1 MSHPILY
8 NKNIKNRVNLK
19 KSFLLS
25 TLIHVFLIFG
35 VSFIFIYKQP
45 LFDSSPVVNIKLA
58 NADVDQDPDF
68 LPQVINNLIN
78 GNGAE
83 SSELTDDQIKQKT
96 LKVKMLDANSDQ
108 NTIESKY
115 LNAWQRKIE
124 RVGHNV
130 LKKEYSQLDLTQ
142 LRLVVSIDSLGNLI
156 ETKIIDS
163 SGNSEID
170 KIAKEIVRLA
180 SPFEPFSDEMLSE
193 YEVLQVDRIWKFGSK

>member
-25 TLIHVFLIFG
+25 TLIHIFLIFG
-35 VSFIFIYKQP
+35 VSFVFIYKQP

-58 NADVDQDPDF
+58 NADIDQDPDF
-68 LPQVINNLIN
+68 LPQEKNPIN
-78 GNGAE
+78 GNSAE
-83 SSELTDDQIKQKT
+83 LSELIDDQIKQNT

-108 NTIESKY
+108 NSIESKY

-124 RVGHNV
+124 RVGHSV
-130 LKKEYSQLDLTQ
+130 LKKEYPQLDLTQ

-163 SGNSEID
+163 SGSLEID
-170 KIAKEIVRLA
+170 KIAQEIVKLA
-180 SPFEPFSDEMLSE
+180 SPFEPFSDEMISE
-193 YEVLQVDRIWKFGSK
+193 YEVLQVDRIWKFGS

>member
-25 TLIHVFLIFG
+25 TLIHIFLIFG
-35 VSFIFIYKQP
+35 VSFVFIYKQP
-45 LFDSSPVVNIKLA
+45 FFDSSPVVNIKLA
-58 NADVDQDPDF
+58 NADIDQDPDF
-68 LPQVINNLIN
+68 LLQEKDLIN
-78 GNGAE
+78 GNSAE
-83 SSELTDDQIKQKT
+83 SSELIDDQIKQNT
-96 LKVKMLDANSDQ
+96 LKVKMLDANSDK

-124 RVGHNV
+124 RVGHSF

-163 SGNSEID
+163 SGSLEID
-170 KIAKEIVRLA
+170 KIAQEIVKLA
-180 SPFEPFSDEMLSE
+180 SPFEPFSDEMISE
-193 YEVLQVDRIWKFGSK
+193 YEVLQVDRIWKFGS

>member
-25 TLIHVFLIFG
+25 TLIHIFLIFG
-35 VSFIFIYKQP
+35 VSFVFIYKQP
-45 LFDSSPVVNIKLA
+45 LFDSAPVVNIKLA
-58 NADVDQDPDF
+58 NADIDQDPDF
-68 LPQVINNLIN
+68 LPQKNNQIN
-78 GNGAE
+78 GNSAK
-83 SSELTDDQIKQKT
+83 SSELIDDQIKQNT

-108 NTIESKY
+108 NTMESKY

-124 RVGHNV
+124 RVGHSV
-130 LKKEYSQLDLTQ
+130 LKKEYPQLDLTQ

-163 SGNSEID
+163 SGSLEID
-170 KIAKEIVRLA
+170 KIAQEIVKLA
-180 SPFEPFSDEMLSE
+180 SPFEPFSDEMISE
-193 YEVLQVDRIWKFGSK
+193 YEVLQVDRIWKFGS

>member
-19 KSFLLS
+19 KSLLLS

-83 SSELTDDQIKQKT
+83 SSELIDDQIKQKT

-130 LKKEYSQLDLTQ
+130 LKKDYSQLDLAQ

-156 ETKIIDS
+156 EAEIIDS

-170 KIAKEIVRLA
+170 KIAQEIVRIA

>member
-1 MSHPILY
+1 MNHPILY

-45 LFDSSPVVNIKLA
+45 LFDSSPIVNIKLA
-58 NADVDQDPDF
+58 NADIDQDPDF
-68 LPQVINNLIN
+68 LPQSNKLIS
-78 GNGAE
+78 GDGVE
-83 SSELTDDQIKQKT
+83 TSELIKNMKNQKT

-108 NTIESKY
+108 STIESKY
-115 LNAWQRKIE
+115 LNSWQRKIE
-124 RVGHNV
+124 RVGHII
-130 LKKEYSQLDLTQ
+130 LKKEYPQLDLIK
-142 LRLVVSIDSLGNLI
+142 LRLVVSIDSFGNLI

-170 KIAKEIVRLA
+170 KIAQEIVRLA
-180 SPFEPFSDEMLSE
+180 SPFEPFSAEMISE
-193 YEVLQVDRIWKFGSK
+193 YEVLQVDRIWKFGS

>member
-130 LKKEYSQLDLTQ
+130 LKKEYSQLNLIQ

>member
-25 TLIHVFLIFG
+25 TLIHIFLIFG
-35 VSFIFIYKQP
+35 VSFVFIYKQP
-45 LFDSSPVVNIKLA
+45 LFDSAPVVNIKLA
-58 NADVDQDPDF
+58 NADIDQDPDF
-68 LPQVINNLIN
+68 LPQKNNQIN
-78 GNGAE
+78 GNSAN
-83 SSELTDDQIKQKT
+83 SSELIDDQVKQNT

-124 RVGHNV
+124 RVGHSV
-130 LKKEYSQLDLTQ
+130 LKKEYPQLDLTQ

-163 SGNSEID
+163 SGSLEID
-170 KIAKEIVRLA
+170 KIAQEIVKLA
-180 SPFEPFSDEMLSE
+180 SPFEPFSDEMISE
-193 YEVLQVDRIWKFGSK
+193 YEVLQVDRIWKFGS

>member
-25 TLIHVFLIFG
+25 TLIHIFLIFG
-35 VSFIFIYKQP
+35 VSFVFIYKQP

-58 NADVDQDPDF
+58 NADIDQDPDF
-68 LPQVINNLIN
+68 LPQEKNPIN
-78 GNGAE
+78 GNSADL
-83 SSELTDDQIKQKT
+83 SELIDDQIKQNT

-124 RVGHNV
+124 RVGHSV
-130 LKKEYSQLDLTQ
+130 LKKEYPQLDLTQ
-142 LRLVVSIDSLGNLI
+142 LRLLVSIDSLGNLI

-163 SGNSEID
+163 SGSLEID
-170 KIAKEIVRLA
+170 KIAQEIVKLA
-180 SPFEPFSDEMLSE
+180 SPFEPFSDEMISE
-193 YEVLQVDRIWKFGSK
+193 YEVLQVDRIWKFGS

>member
-25 TLIHVFLIFG
+25 TLIHIFLIFG
-35 VSFIFIYKQP
+35 VSFVFIYKQP

-58 NADVDQDPDF
+58 NADIDQDPNF
-68 LPQVINNLIN
+68 LPQERNLIN
-78 GNGAE
+78 GNSLE
-83 SSELTDDQIKQKT
+83 SSELINDQITQNT

-124 RVGHNV
+124 RVGHSV
-130 LKKEYSQLDLTQ
+130 LKKEYPQLDLTQ

-163 SGNSEID
+163 SGSLEID
-170 KIAKEIVRLA
+170 KIAQEIVKLA
-180 SPFEPFSDEMLSE
+180 SPFEPFSDEMISE
-193 YEVLQVDRIWKFGSK
+193 YEVLQVDRIWKFGS

>member
-25 TLIHVFLIFG
+25 TLIHIFLIFG
-35 VSFIFIYKQP
+35 VSFVFIYKQP

-58 NADVDQDPDF
+58 NADIDQDPDF
-68 LPQVINNLIN
+68 LPQEKNPIN
-78 GNGAE
+78 GNSADL
-83 SSELTDDQIKQKT
+83 SELIDDQIKQNT

-124 RVGHNV
+124 RVGHSV
-130 LKKEYSQLDLTQ
+130 LKKEYPQLDITQ

-163 SGNSEID
+163 SGSLEID
-170 KIAKEIVRLA
+170 KIAQEIVKLA
-180 SPFEPFSDEMLSE
+180 SPFEPFSDEMISE
-193 YEVLQVDRIWKFGSK
+193 YEVLQVDRIWKFGS

>member
-25 TLIHVFLIFG
+25 TFIHIFLIFG
-35 VSFIFIYKQP
+35 VSFVFIYKQP

-58 NADVDQDPDF
+58 NADIDQDPDF
-68 LPQVINNLIN
+68 LPQEKNPIN
-78 GNGAE
+78 GNSADL
-83 SSELTDDQIKQKT
+83 SELIDDQIKQNT

-124 RVGHNV
+124 RVAHSV
-130 LKKEYSQLDLTQ
+130 LKKEYPQLDLTQ

-163 SGNSEID
+163 SGSLEID
-170 KIAKEIVRLA
+170 KIAQEIVKLA
-180 SPFEPFSDEMLSE
+180 SPFEPFSDEMISE
-193 YEVLQVDRIWKFGSK
+193 YEVLQVDRIWKFGS

>member
-25 TLIHVFLIFG
+25 ILIHIFLIFG

-58 NADVDQDPDF
+58 NANIDQDPEF
-68 LPQVINNLIN
+68 LPQVNNLIN
-78 GNGAE
+78 GNGSE
-83 SSELTDDQIKQKT
+83 PSELNDAQNKQKT
-96 LKVKMLDANSDQ
+96 LKVKMLDANSEQ

-130 LKKEYSQLDLTQ
+130 LKREYPQLNLTQ
-142 LRLVVSIDSLGNLI
+142 LRLVVSIDASGNLV

-163 SGNSEID
+163 SGSLEID
-170 KIAKEIVRLA
+170 KIAQEIVRLA
-180 SPFEPFSDEMLSE
+180 SPFEPFSNEMINE
-193 YEVLQVDRIWKFGSK
+193 YEVLQVDRIWKFGS

>member
-1 MSHPILY
+1 MNHPILY

-58 NADVDQDPDF
+58 NADIDQDPDF
-68 LPQVINNLIN
+68 LPQSNKLIS
-78 GNGAE
+78 GDGVE
-83 SSELTDDQIKQKT
+83 TSELIKNMKNQKT
-96 LKVKMLDANSDQ
+96 FKVKMLDANSDQ
-108 NTIESKY
+108 STIESKY
-115 LNAWQRKIE
+115 LNSWQRKIE
-124 RVGHNV
+124 RVGHII
-130 LKKEYSQLDLTQ
+130 LKKEYPQLDLTK
-142 LRLVVSIDSLGNLI
+142 LRLVVSIDSFGNLI

-170 KIAKEIVRLA
+170 RIAQEIVRLA
-180 SPFEPFSDEMLSE
+180 SPFEPFSAEMISE
-193 YEVLQVDRIWKFGSK
+193 YEVLQVDRIWKFGS

>member
-1 MSHPILY
+1 MNHPILY

-58 NADVDQDPDF
+58 NADIDQDPDF
-68 LPQVINNLIN
+68 LPQSNKLIS
-78 GNGAE
+78 GDGVE
-83 SSELTDDQIKQKT
+83 TSELIKNMKNQKT

-108 NTIESKY
+108 STIESKY
-115 LNAWQRKIE
+115 LNSWQRKIE
-124 RVGHNV
+124 RVGHII
-130 LKKEYSQLDLTQ
+130 LKKEYPQLDLTK
-142 LRLVVSIDSLGNLI
+142 LRLVVSIDSFGNLI
-156 ETKIIDS
+156 ETKITDS

-170 KIAKEIVRLA
+170 RIAQEIVRLA
-180 SPFEPFSDEMLSE
+180 SPFEPFSAEMISE
-193 YEVLQVDRIWKFGSK
+193 YEVLQVDRIWKFGS

>member
-25 TLIHVFLIFG
+25 TLIHIFLIFG

-58 NADVDQDPDF
+58 NANIDQDPEF
-68 LPQVINNLIN
+68 LPQVNNLIN
-78 GNGAE
+78 GNGSE
-83 SSELTDDQIKQKT
+83 SSELTDDQNKQKT
-96 LKVKMLDANSDQ
+96 FKVKMLDANSEQ

-130 LKKEYSQLDLTQ
+130 LKREYPQLNLTQ
-142 LRLVVSIDSLGNLI
+142 LRLVVSIDASGNLI

-163 SGNSEID
+163 SGSLEID
-170 KIAKEIVRLA
+170 KIAQEIVRLA
-180 SPFEPFSDEMLSE
+180 SPFEPFSNEMINE
-193 YEVLQVDRIWKFGSK
+193 YEVLQVDRIWKFGS

>member
-25 TLIHVFLIFG
+25 TLIHIFLIFG
-35 VSFIFIYKQP
+35 VSFVFIYKQP

-58 NADVDQDPDF
+58 NADIDQDPEF
-68 LPQVINNLIN
+68 LPQKKNPIN
-78 GNGAE
+78 GN
-83 SSELTDDQIKQKT
+83 STDLSELIDDQIKQNT

-124 RVGHNV
+124 RVGHSV
-130 LKKEYSQLDLTQ
+130 LKKEYPQLDLTQ

-163 SGNSEID
+163 SGSLEID
-170 KIAKEIVRLA
+170 KIAQEIVKLA
-180 SPFEPFSDEMLSE
+180 SPFEPFSDEMISE
-193 YEVLQVDRIWKFGSK
+193 YEVLQVDRIWKFGS

>member
-83 SSELTDDQIKQKT
+83 SFELTDDQIKQKT

-130 LKKEYSQLDLTQ
+130 LKKEYSQLNLIQ

-193 YEVLQVDRIWKFGSK
+193 YEVLQVDRIWKFGS

>member
-25 TLIHVFLIFG
+25 TLIHIFLIFG
-35 VSFIFIYKQP
+35 VSFVFIYKQP

-58 NADVDQDPDF
+58 NADIDQDPDF
-68 LPQVINNLIN
+68 LPQEKNPIN
-78 GNGAE
+78 GNSADL
-83 SSELTDDQIKQKT
+83 SELIDDQIKQNT
-96 LKVKMLDANSDQ
+96 LKVKMLDANSDK

-124 RVGHNV
+124 RVGHSV
-130 LKKEYSQLDLTQ
+130 LKKEYPQLDLTQ

-163 SGNSEID
+163 SGSLEID
-170 KIAKEIVRLA
+170 KIAQEIVKLA
-180 SPFEPFSDEMLSE
+180 SPFEPFSDEMISE
-193 YEVLQVDRIWKFGSK
+193 YEVLQVDRIWKFGS

>member
-1 MSHPILY
+1 MNHPILY

-58 NADVDQDPDF
+58 NADIDQDPDF
-68 LPQVINNLIN
+68 LPQSNKLIS
-78 GNGAE
+78 GDGVE
-83 SSELTDDQIKQKT
+83 TSELIKNMKNQKT

-108 NTIESKY
+108 STIESKY
-115 LNAWQRKIE
+115 LNSWQRKIE
-124 RVGHNV
+124 RVGHII
-130 LKKEYSQLDLTQ
+130 LKKEYPQLDLTK
-142 LRLVVSIDSLGNLI
+142 LRLVVSIDSFGNLI

-170 KIAKEIVRLA
+170 RIAQEIVRLA
-180 SPFEPFSDEMLSE
+180 SPFEPFSAEMISE
-193 YEVLQVDRIWKFGSK
+193 YEVLQVDRIWKFGS

>member
-1 MSHPILY
+1 
-8 NKNIKNRVNLK
+8 
-19 KSFLLS
+19 
-25 TLIHVFLIFG
+25 
-35 VSFIFIYKQP
+35 
-45 LFDSSPVVNIKLA
+45 
-58 NADVDQDPDF
+58 
-68 LPQVINNLIN
+68 
-78 GNGAE
+78 
-83 SSELTDDQIKQKT
+83 
-96 LKVKMLDANSDQ
+96 MLDANSDQ

-193 YEVLQVDRIWKFGSK
+193 YEVLQVDRIWKFGT

>member
-35 VSFIFIYKQP
+35 ISFIFIYKQP

-78 GNGAE
+78 SNGAE
-83 SSELTDDQIKQKT
+83 SSELIDDQIKQKT
-96 LKVKMLDANSDQ
+96 LKVKMLDANSDK

-130 LKKEYSQLDLTQ
+130 LKKEYSQLNLIQ

-193 YEVLQVDRIWKFGSK
+193 YEVLQVDRIWKFGS

>member
-25 TLIHVFLIFG
+25 TLIHIFLIFG
-35 VSFIFIYKQP
+35 VSFVFIYKQP
-45 LFDSSPVVNIKLA
+45 LFNSSPVVNIKLA
-58 NADVDQDPDF
+58 NADIDQDPNF
-68 LPQVINNLIN
+68 LPQEKNPIN
-78 GNGAE
+78 GNSLE
-83 SSELTDDQIKQKT
+83 SSELIDDQIKQNT

-124 RVGHNV
+124 RVGHSV
-130 LKKEYSQLDLTQ
+130 LKKEYPQLDLTQ

-163 SGNSEID
+163 SGSLEID
-170 KIAKEIVRLA
+170 KIAQEIVKLA
-180 SPFEPFSDEMLSE
+180 SPFEPFSDEMISE
-193 YEVLQVDRIWKFGSK
+193 YEVLQVDRIWKFGS

>member
-19 KSFLLS
+19 KSFILS

-130 LKKEYSQLDLTQ
+130 LKKEYSQLNLIQ

-180 SPFEPFSDEMLSE
+180 SPFEPFSDEM
-193 YEVLQVDRIWKFGSK
+193 

>member
-25 TLIHVFLIFG
+25 TLIHIFLIFG
-35 VSFIFIYKQP
+35 VSFVFIYKQP

-58 NADVDQDPDF
+58 NADIDQDPDF
-68 LPQVINNLIN
+68 LPQEKNPIN
-78 GNGAE
+78 GSNTE
-83 SSELTDDQIKQKT
+83 SSELIDDQIKQNT

-124 RVGHNV
+124 RVGHSV
-130 LKKEYSQLDLTQ
+130 LKKEYPQLDLTQ

-156 ETKIIDS
+156 ETRIIDS
-163 SGNSEID
+163 SGSLEID
-170 KIAKEIVRLA
+170 KIAQEIVKLA
-180 SPFEPFSDEMLSE
+180 SPFEPFSDEMISE
-193 YEVLQVDRIWKFGSK
+193 YEVLQVDRIWKFGS

>member
-25 TLIHVFLIFG
+25 TLIHIFLIFG

-58 NADVDQDPDF
+58 NANIDQDPEF
-68 LPQVINNLIN
+68 LPQVNNLIN
-78 GNGAE
+78 GNG
-83 SSELTDDQIKQKT
+83 SKPSELTDIQNKQKT
-96 LKVKMLDANSDQ
+96 LKVKMLDANSEQ

-130 LKKEYSQLDLTQ
+130 LKREYPQLNLTQ
-142 LRLVVSIDSLGNLI
+142 LRLVVSIDASGNLI

-163 SGNSEID
+163 SGSLEID
-170 KIAKEIVRLA
+170 KIAQEIVRLA
-180 SPFEPFSDEMLSE
+180 SPFEPFSNEMINE
-193 YEVLQVDRIWKFGSK
+193 YEVLQVDRIWKFGS

>member
-25 TLIHVFLIFG
+25 TLIHIFLIFG

-58 NADVDQDPDF
+58 NANIDQDPEF
-68 LPQVINNLIN
+68 LPQVNNLIN
-78 GNGAE
+78 GNGSE
-83 SSELTDDQIKQKT
+83 PSELNDAQNKQKT
-96 LKVKMLDANSDQ
+96 LKVKMLDANSEQ

-130 LKKEYSQLDLTQ
+130 LKREYPQLNLTQ
-142 LRLVVSIDSLGNLI
+142 LRLVVSIDASGNLV

-163 SGNSEID
+163 SGSLEID
-170 KIAKEIVRLA
+170 KIAQEIVRLA
-180 SPFEPFSDEMLSE
+180 SPFEPFSNEMINE
-193 YEVLQVDRIWKFGSK
+193 YEVLQVDRIWKFGS

>member
-25 TLIHVFLIFG
+25 TLIHIFLIFG
-35 VSFIFIYKQP
+35 VSFVFIYKQP

-58 NADVDQDPDF
+58 NADIDQDPDF
-68 LPQVINNLIN
+68 LPQEKNPIN
-78 GNGAE
+78 GNSADL
-83 SSELTDDQIKQKT
+83 SELIDDQIKKNT

-124 RVGHNV
+124 RVGHSV
-130 LKKEYSQLDLTQ
+130 LKKEYPQLDLTQ

-163 SGNSEID
+163 SGSLEID
-170 KIAKEIVRLA
+170 KIAQEIVKLA
-180 SPFEPFSDEMLSE
+180 SPFEPFSDEMISE
-193 YEVLQVDRIWKFGSK
+193 YEVLQVDRIWKFGL